1 MSSSEY
7 DEIAQGLEEA
17 QAELERAALEEE
29 VPNKKRQ
36 AERTQARKK
45 LADAAGRLKELE
57 RQRKTDS
64 ELAGA
69 LNQWNKSTK
78 QLLTAI
84 TANTRT
90 TNDLLTISNARLAQ
104 VEQEIVTGSNNGT
117 AFPADPK
124 VLAEGEFLK
133 AQLGGIQST
142 EDPRPLFK
150 DAATPALPGGL
161 DVLSA
166 AVCATCPDDDDP
178 TGGVE

>member
-1 MSSSEY
+1 VSSSEY
-7 DEIAQGLEEA
+7 DEIAQGMEEA

-29 VPNKKRQ
+29 VPDKKRQ
-36 AERTQARKK
+36 AERAQTRKK
-45 LADAAGRLKELE
+45 LADALARLRELE
-57 RQRKTDS
+57 RSRRQDS

-69 LNQWNKSTK
+69 LAQMNKGTK
-78 QLLTAI
+78 QLLRAI
-84 TANTRT
+84 NANTKT
-90 TNDLLTISNARLAQ
+90 TNDLLAISNARLAQ
-104 VEQEIVTGSNNGT
+104 LEQEIVSGNDT

-150 DAATPALPGGL
+150 DAVPPVIPGGL
-161 DVLSA
+161 DVLSV
-166 AVCATCPDDDDP
+166 AVCASCPDDGDDP